1 MCFVPSFAMLKHLF
15 CSFFSCYSVCNVQVT
30 GRSLS
35 PLFMVD
41 VSNPEGHSIL
51 KYLPGAQ
58 NLYDEDAKQDDTEES
73 LEWRYLISRYEQMN
87 QTAVVNA
94 LLGPHFINEYDFMNE
109 SDEDGVSDDD
119 PFE

>member
-1 MCFVPSFAMLKHLF
+1 MRLVCSLSMLKHHF
-15 CSFFSCYSVCNVQVT
+15 VFPFSCYSVCNAEVI

-35 PLFMVD
+35 PVFMVD

-58 NLYDEDAKQDDTEES
+58 NLYANGMKQDDIEES
-73 LEWRYLISRYEQMN
+73 LEWQCLIARYEQMN
-87 QTAVVNA
+87 QTAVVSV
-94 LLGPHFINEYDFMNE
+94 LLGPHFMNEYDFINE
-109 SDEDGVSDDD
+109 YDEDGVSDDD